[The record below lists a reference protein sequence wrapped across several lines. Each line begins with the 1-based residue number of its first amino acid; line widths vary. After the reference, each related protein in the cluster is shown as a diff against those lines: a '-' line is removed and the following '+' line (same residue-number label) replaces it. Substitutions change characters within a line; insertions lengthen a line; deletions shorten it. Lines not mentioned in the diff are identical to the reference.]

1 MRPNQSRQ
9 RRGICPWT
17 SVACARL
24 VVVAPSW
31 AVATREHVQAA
42 NVSAAGW
49 HNSTTKPLVITL
61 FRAPAFCLPPIG
73 SLLLGALCMLSIGCA
88 DDGMVDIAGNVSFD
102 GQLVVQGTIS
112 FFPADGQGATAEAV
126 IAAGSYSLS
135 LPRGKKHVVVHGYK
149 KVGERFPWG
158 KDNPPA
164 PILNEIIPAKFNDD
178 SILTIEVDNDRGD
191 VNFFLA
197 ASEGADKPG

>member
-1 MRPNQSRQ
+1 MRPNQFRQ
-9 RRGICPWT
+9 RRGIGPW
-17 SVACARL
+17 SAVACARL
-24 VVVAPSW
+24 IVVAPSS
-31 AVATREHVQAA
+31 AAATPGRVQAT

-49 HNSTTKPLVITL
+49 HHSTVESLVIAL
-61 FRAPAFCLPPIG
+61 FQAPAYCLQPIG
-73 SLLLGALCMLSIGCA
+73 SLLVGAVCMLTIGCA

-112 FFPADGQGATAEAV
+112 FFPAGGQGATAEAV

-164 PILNEIIPAKFNDD
+164 PILKEIIPAKFNDD